1 MSAQATPAPL
11 QAKAFADAVT
21 AWQKR
26 EGRQHLPWQ
35 YTGDAYKVWLSEIM
49 LQQTQVSTVLN
60 YYARFLDAFP
70 TVADLAAAP
79 SEAVMTLWAG
89 LGYYSRARN
98 LHACAKAVVAQFGGQ
113 FPRDV
118 EALASLPGIG
128 RSTAGA
134 VASLAHGVQAPI
146 LDGNVKRV
154 FCRYYGIEGDPMS
167 TPVVKRLWEIAQHNV
182 PAVEPGR
189 YNQALMDLGA
199 TRCTP
204 RNARCGQC
212 PLMSTCVALRQ
223 GRVEQLPSP
232 KLKKPRPELHF
243 VAIWLVDARG
253 CVWLQQQTERG
264 LWKDLWMPPC
274 IPVPVNSD
282 SGSWYELVRAL
293 VQSTGLQ
300 VNADALRTAL
310 NSAAAQPWLVHE
322 LTHRKMHFKTVLLRH
337 DGVLDLCKAADAL
350 PLPKVV
356 HKLTEAAVAQQNT
369 LDVGQGLA
377 LK

>member
-1 MSAQATPAPL
+1 MSSEHSPAPL
-11 QAKAFADAVT
+11 RAEAFSSTLID
-21 AWQKR
+21 WQKR

-35 YTGDAYKVWLSEIM
+35 HTGDAYKVWLSEIM
-49 LQQTQVSTVLN
+49 LQQTQVSTVLS
-60 YYARFLDAFP
+60 YYTRFLAAFP

-79 SEAVMTLWAG
+79 SESVMGLWAG

-98 LHACAKAVVAQFGGQ
+98 LHACAKAVVERFGGQ

-118 EALASLPGIG
+118 DALETLPGIG

-134 VASLAHGVQAPI
+134 IASLAYGVQAPI

-167 TPVVKRLWEIAQHNV
+167 SPVVKALWGVAQHNV

-204 RNARCGQC
+204 RKTRCAEC
-212 PLMSTCVALRQ
+212 PLMSSCVALRQ
-223 GRVEQLPSP
+223 GRVGLLPSP
-232 KLKKPRPELHF
+232 KVKKPRPELYF
-243 VAIWLVDARG
+243 LAIWLVDVQGR
-253 CVWLQQQTERG
+253 VWLQQQTARG

-274 IPVPVNSD
+274 IAIEQDSD
-282 SGSWYELVRAL
+282 SGSWCEPVRVLLNDSGLVFDADTLKAAL
-293 VQSTGLQ
+293 S
-300 VNADALRTAL
+300 
-310 NSAAAQPWLVHE
+310 SAAVQPWLVHE
-322 LTHRKMHFKTVLLRH
+322 LTHRKMYFKTVVLRH
-337 DGVLDLCKAADAL
+337 STALELCRVPDAL

-356 HKLTEAAVAQQNT
+356 HKLTEAAVAQQNA
-369 LDVGQGLA
+369 LDFR
-377 LK
+377 